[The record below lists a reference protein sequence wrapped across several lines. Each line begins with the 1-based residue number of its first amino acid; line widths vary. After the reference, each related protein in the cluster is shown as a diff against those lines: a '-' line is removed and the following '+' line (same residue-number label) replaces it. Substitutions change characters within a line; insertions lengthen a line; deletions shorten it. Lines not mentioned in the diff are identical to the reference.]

1 MGPALIVIGALA
13 LALGLVIE
21 HDLIAH
27 IGGAAGTLGIWVVLA
42 SSHVQ
47 STEFYLAPVG
57 VQLVI
62 AGIALRAD
70 STRRPSSWVA
80 YGPAIALLAGSG
92 LAERIG
98 GGSGWHSLFAGGV
111 GVLAVAAGGWRRAMA
126 PLLLGTATLVAVVG
140 REALDSGAGV
150 PTWAWLAAG
159 GTALIGAAVAM
170 ERNDLSP
177 VEAGRRIVD
186 VVGAHFD

>member
-1 MGPALIVIGALA
+1 
-13 LALGLVIE
+13 
-21 HDLIAH
+21 
-27 IGGAAGTLGIWVVLA
+27 
-42 SSHVQ
+42 
-47 STEFYLAPVG
+47 
-57 VQLVI
+57 
-62 AGIALRAD
+62 
-70 STRRPSSWVA
+70 
-80 YGPAIALLAGSG
+80 LLAGSG

-98 GGSGWHSLFAGGV
+98 GGSGWHSLFAGCV
-111 GVLAVAAGGWRRAMA
+111 GVLAVAAGGWRRALA
-126 PLLLGTATLVAVVG
+126 PLLLGTATLVAVVM

-159 GTALIGAAVAM
+159 GTALIAAAVAM